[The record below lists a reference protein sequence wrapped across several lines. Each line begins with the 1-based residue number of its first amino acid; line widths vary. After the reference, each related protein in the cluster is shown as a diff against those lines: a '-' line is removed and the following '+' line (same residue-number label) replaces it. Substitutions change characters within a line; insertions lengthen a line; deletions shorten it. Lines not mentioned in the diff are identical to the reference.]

1 MTGVN
6 SQQRFLFKQTLGAG
20 AFGVVYLGEDLLL
33 RQPVAIKVPH
43 DKDKERAL
51 RKEAQLMARIG
62 ALHEPHVV
70 RLQDVHEL
78 DGKLVLVMEYV
89 EGAAL
94 RTKLGEIGK
103 QLAVDSDEALCVALQ
118 VCKGLQSLHEAFQ
131 SESIFHRDIK
141 PENLLLRQVDSF
153 VKIADFGIAKVM
165 VESGSVGGT
174 PPYMSPQAFTGKQLD
189 FRTDIYGL
197 GVTLYELLTGRLPYS
212 PWRPD
217 GTPKAPLEFAD
228 DVCNGPL
235 PPAPQDIADVE
246 RELSD
251 IVVSAMSRE
260 VNRRYQSAREL
271 GDALEDLQARLSV
284 DSAIAAAW
292 KEPDSAARE
301 RCLREIVNR
310 FPRSPNGHRNLAWF
324 LNGQLR
330 IPEAVAALE
339 EGRVQCR
346 DCGEL
351 LVDLALAYDRVGKA
365 RQAID
370 TLEEA
375 RRKGL
380 PPDVE
385 QRTKPLLTAWRRR
398 L

>member
-1 MTGVN
+1 
-6 SQQRFLFKQTLGAG
+6 
-20 AFGVVYLGEDLLL
+20 
-33 RQPVAIKVPH
+33 
-43 DKDKERAL
+43 
-51 RKEAQLMARIG
+51 
-62 ALHEPHVV
+62 
-70 RLQDVHEL
+70 
-78 DGKLVLVMEYV
+78 VMEYV
-89 EGAAL
+89 EGSSIRGL
-94 RTKLGEIGK
+94 LGEIGS
-103 QLAVDSDEALCVALQ
+103 QRALPAEEALRIGIQ
-118 VCKGLQSLHEAFQ
+118 VCSGLHSLHNAGITDKSGERV
-131 SESIFHRDIK
+131 FHRDIK
-141 PENLLLRQVDSF
+141 PENLLVRKSDGL
-153 VKIADFGIAKVM
+153 VKISDFGISTVLEA
-165 VESGSVGGT
+165 SGLASTQTGT
-174 PPYMSPQAFTGKQLD
+174 LPYMSPELLEGDGAD
-189 FRTDIYGL
+189 HRADVYGV
-197 GVTLYELLTGRLPYS
+197 GVTLYEMVTGRLPFD
-212 PWRPD
+212 PFNGTRRP
-217 GTPKAPLEFAD
+217 K
-228 DVCNGPL
+228 GPMMYGREICRGN
-235 PPAPQDIADVE
+235 PPAPTAVADVDTD
-246 RELSD
+246 LSRM
-251 IVVSAMSRE
+251 ILKAMHHDVRQ
-260 VNRRYQSAREL
+260 RCQSAQEL

-330 IPEAVAALE
+330 VPEALAALE

-351 LVDLALAYDRVGKA
+351 LVDLALAYERVGKA

-385 QRTKPLLTAWRRR
+385 QRTKALLTAWRRR

>member
-1 MTGVN
+1 
-6 SQQRFLFKQTLGAG
+6 
-20 AFGVVYLGEDLLL
+20 
-33 RQPVAIKVPH
+33 
-43 DKDKERAL
+43 
-51 RKEAQLMARIG
+51 
-62 ALHEPHVV
+62 
-70 RLQDVHEL
+70 
-78 DGKLVLVMEYV
+78 
-89 EGAAL
+89 
-94 RTKLGEIGK
+94 
-103 QLAVDSDEALCVALQ
+103 
-118 VCKGLQSLHEAFQ
+118 
-131 SESIFHRDIK
+131 
-141 PENLLLRQVDSF
+141 
-153 VKIADFGIAKVM
+153 
-165 VESGSVGGT
+165 
-174 PPYMSPQAFTGKQLD
+174 
-189 FRTDIYGL
+189 
-197 GVTLYELLTGRLPYS
+197 
-212 PWRPD
+212 
-217 GTPKAPLEFAD
+217 
-228 DVCNGPL
+228 
-235 PPAPQDIADVE
+235 
-246 RELSD
+246 
-251 IVVSAMSRE
+251 
-260 VNRRYQSAREL
+260 
-271 GDALEDLQARLSV
+271 LSV